1 MVTVRM
7 MKTTMKKIMTKTTSK
22 AALAL
27 ALLAVTFGG
36 AFGSELTDAAND
48 DWLELVRRHTSAD
61 TIANAELSYRWN
73 NLVQKHSGSN
83 ESLLSEWWREIGDNL
98 LTELIERAF
107 SSNRDLQSARAK
119 VIEARAQ
126 LGIST
131 SAFRPKA
138 EGVVGYTNGR
148 NSELEDEELRSYNEY
163 AMGIDASWE
172 LDMFGKNKHILDAA
186 KANLEAE
193 YANLHDAWVSLS
205 AEVAVNYI
213 TLRTLQNR
221 AGLKDALE
229 VQQERYALEN
239 AQAEIPD
246 IEQAIN
252 KTMNALAVLTGEIPG
267 SLNKRLGEVKSI
279 PEVNESEL
287 IGIPA
292 QTLRQR
298 PDIREAERRL
308 AAQISTRKAA
318 QKSAYPVIAL
328 TGSIGLESLSTG
340 NLFSSGAYGFTLGPR
355 ITWPIFNGGEIQ
367 KEH

>member
-138 EGVVGYTNGR
+138 EGV
-148 NSELEDEELRSYNEY
+148 
-163 AMGIDASWE
+163 
-172 LDMFGKNKHILDAA
+172 
-186 KANLEAE
+186 
-193 YANLHDAWVSLS
+193 
-205 AEVAVNYI
+205 
-213 TLRTLQNR
+213 
-221 AGLKDALE
+221 AG
-229 VQQERYALEN
+229 
-239 AQAEIPD
+239 
-246 IEQAIN
+246 
-252 KTMNALAVLTGEIPG
+252 
-267 SLNKRLGEVKSI
+267 
-279 PEVNESEL
+279 
-287 IGIPA
+287 
-292 QTLRQR
+292 
-298 PDIREAERRL
+298 
-308 AAQISTRKAA
+308 
-318 QKSAYPVIAL
+318 
-328 TGSIGLESLSTG
+328 
-340 NLFSSGAYGFTLGPR
+340 
-355 ITWPIFNGGEIQ
+355 
-367 KEH
+367 